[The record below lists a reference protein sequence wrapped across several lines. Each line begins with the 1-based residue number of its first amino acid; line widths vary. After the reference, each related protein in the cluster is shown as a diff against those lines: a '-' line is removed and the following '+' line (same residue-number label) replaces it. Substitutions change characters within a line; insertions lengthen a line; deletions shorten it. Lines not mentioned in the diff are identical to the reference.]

1 MKTFCK
7 NLNERPFE
15 AIKNGSKKIEIRAN
29 KKEIS
34 ENSINL
40 MQEGDKIIFTKLHSD
55 EKISCVIERITLYNS
70 TRELLEKEGT
80 KCTLSSTDDLEE
92 GIRSIE
98 SIGDYKELIAK
109 NGVFAIELK
118 DVKEA

>member
-1 MKTFCK
+1 MTTFQK
-7 NLNERPFE
+7 KLYERPFE
-15 AIKNGSKKIEIRAN
+15 AIKKGSKKIEIRAN
-29 KKEIS
+29 KKETS
-34 ENSINL
+34 ENSVNL
-40 MQEGDKIIFTKLHSD
+40 MQRGDEIIFTKSKSE
-55 EKISCVIERITLYNS
+55 EKISCIIERITLYNS

-80 KCTLSSTDDLEE
+80 KYTLSSTDDLEE